1 MSFLRRLPLILT
13 FFRLLMGPAFLLFGH
28 KETPANI
35 IALILLVIAAMLTDW
50 LDGKL
55 ARKWQAV
62 TALGK
67 LMDPFADALFC
78 MMVFVDFALT
88 GLMWPW
94 LVGVLIAREAL
105 VTFLLR
111 PLALW
116 RGIVVAA
123 GPLGKIK
130 TVIQFVAIFAVL
142 VRLLIVYAPPLDPLS
157 PVLWGIVQLGFLGM
171 LCFSLAS
178 AGKYT
183 YDIRRALK
191 EGRAGGNLARLKS
204 KDTDAAGPGAGRPRG
219 GS

>member
-1 MSFLRRLPLILT
+1 LRFLRKLPLILT
-13 FFRLLMGPAFLLFGH
+13 FLRLLMGPAFLWIGH
-28 KETPANI
+28 KQTPANI

-50 LDGKL
+50 LDGML

-62 TALGK
+62 SALGK
-67 LMDPFADALFC
+67 LLDPFADALFC
-78 MMVFVDFALT
+78 MIVFADFALMT
-88 GLMWPW
+88 PPVMPLW
-94 LVGVLIAREAL
+94 LVGILIARETI

-130 TVIQFVAIFAVL
+130 TILQFAAIFAVL
-142 VRLLIVYAPPLDPLS
+142 ARMLVMKLPPLDAVEPA
-157 PVLWGIVQLGFLGM
+157 LWGIMQIGFAGM

-178 AGKYT
+178 AGKYA

-191 EGRAGGNLARLKS
+191 EGRTGGNLARVRS
-204 KDTDAAGPGAGRPRG
+204 KENGA
-219 GS
+219 

>member
-1 MSFLRRLPLILT
+1 MIFQRRLPLILT
-13 FFRLLMGPAFLLFGH
+13 FFRLLMGPAFLLIGH
-28 KETPANI
+28 KEAPLNI
-35 IALILLVIAAMLTDW
+35 IALILLVILAMITDW

-62 TALGK
+62 TVLGK

-78 MMVFVDFALT
+78 MMIFVDFALT

-94 LVGVLIAREAL
+94 LVGVLIAREAI

-130 TVIQFVAIFAVL
+130 TTIQFVSIFAVL
-142 VRLLIVYAPPLDPLS
+142 ARLLVVHAPPLDRLS
-157 PVLWGIVQLGFLGM
+157 PVLWGIVQVGFAGM

-178 AGKYT
+178 AGKYA
-183 YDIRRALK
+183 YDIRRALT
-191 EGRAGGNLARLKS
+191 EGRASGNMARL
-204 KDTDAAGPGAGRPRG
+204 
-219 GS
+219 